1 MKDLRNSSQS
11 RSRRPS
17 KLGIDKAEPFNL
29 SLRDLGPP
37 WQRHAERVLSR
48 PPRAGSRNGN
58 AGRLMRDAGWSA
70 LEGARVVRLAGVAAL
85 ALTAANCAQ
94 PQKVAGGRTIDP
106 KYGVAASPRVIA
118 EGDPVPKGGG
128 RDLVGRP
135 YVIAGRTYV
144 PQENPRYAREGLA
157 SWYGSE
163 FHGRLTANGEI
174 FDKESI
180 AAAHTTMPL
189 PSYARVTNLQ
199 NQRSMI
205 VRVNDRGPYHAN
217 RVIDVSQRVA
227 EALDFK
233 RSGTARVRVEYVG
246 RASTNGSDDRILM
259 ATLRTDGTPASL
271 QGVAP
276 TMVAEA
282 TPRPSIPR
290 ESIAFRNPDGEPAGQ
305 NVFVGSRQAAAA
317 AVPPAGR
324 AVSNVPLPPERP
336 FDLGTI
342 PQAATPARSAAV
354 PQAVRPPSRPVLA
367 GLY

>member
-1 MKDLRNSSQS
+1 V
-11 RSRRPS
+11 
-17 KLGIDKAEPFNL
+17 A
-29 SLRDLGPP
+29 
-37 WQRHAERVLSR
+37 
-48 PPRAGSRNGN
+48 
-58 AGRLMRDAGWSA
+58 
-70 LEGARVVRLAGVAAL
+70 RLAGVAAL

-106 KYGVAASPRVIA
+106 KYGVAASPRVVA
-118 EGDPVPKGGG
+118 EGEAVPKGGG
-128 RDLVGRP
+128 RDMVGKP
-135 YVIAGRTYV
+135 YVVAGRTYV

-174 FDKESI
+174 FDKDSI

-217 RVIDVSQRVA
+217 RVIDVSARVA
-227 EALDFK
+227 DALDFK

-246 RASTNGSDDRILM
+246 RASTGGSDDRILM
-259 ATLRTDGTPASL
+259 ATLRTDGTPANLTGST
-271 QGVAP
+271 P

-282 TPRPSIPR
+282 TPRPALPR
-290 ESIAFRNPDGEPAGQ
+290 ESIAFRNPDDEPTGRS
-305 NVFVGSRQAAAA
+305 VLPGSRQAV
-317 AVPPAGR
+317 AVPVAAPGGR
-324 AVSNVPLPPERP
+324 LVGNVPLPPERP

-354 PQAVRPPSRPVLA
+354 PQTVLPPSRPVLA